1 MANQKL
7 TDRNLQSVSLPTDIA
22 HIVRSNTSYKQSVAT
37 LVDDKI
43 SLLNDRVTEVDNKV
57 VASSSGFQGV
67 LAIADTPSVD
77 GYYFASESG
86 TYINAGSLIVDLE
99 NTITYIT
106 VSGNQTVFEKIE
118 IQVSSLGYKVVNNLG
133 TLDALISLGLGG
145 NWLVLGDIVLDS
157 NKTIPS
163 GVTLHF
169 NGGSIDLNGF
179 SLIGNLTSIEANAQQ
194 IFIGNASY
202 LGLWIIDNAYPEWF
216 GAIGDGLTDDSQS
229 LFNCHSFANNAK
241 CDVVYSGNDYLIGAV
256 RGILVNTSVDFN
268 NSKLIIDQ
276 SNSGAEVFIVESDY
290 TWTPLTL
297 SSFEAIKS
305 EFKRNANYI
314 PSLNDI
320 VDQNKLVKI
329 IYEVD
334 GTLTSD
340 NATRQSIE
348 ETFVHVQNGKIIG
361 NIIENVNTFTDAEY
375 RSIDNGVKL
384 ENAKVYLINNNQTLF
399 FHTFSVTRDNVEL
412 SNIIIDREFV
422 ANSKRKSVININRCF
437 NTTIDKIYSY
447 NPEMTII
454 PYNSDG
460 ESFEGYIFQIRSCV
474 NTFINN
480 FNTTTRHYNAFNELI
495 ERATWGDMAGYSFKN
510 LYISNSSLSRLDV
523 HEQANGITVRDS
535 FIDWVQVVGTGKM
548 LMDNVELSGQYNNG
562 AIAMYNS
569 VATKLNGCWYG
580 DIVLK
585 DCTYKPLVSQTDYFL
600 VDTKIVASHGYAD
613 FTPFQSLII
622 KNLTIDLSNIDTVD
636 NTSRLMI
643 IDEYSND
650 AIRGIVANM
659 PNKIIIDGINYIG
672 TNPCFVPELFQFSEV
687 ASTMTNQD
695 GNSDYHFKNIE
706 YKSVGTNL
714 DIADSDVF
722 RNLTLS
728 NSNGDVNLYFEYCKI
743 PVLSTSLTSG
753 NSLIRVSDSVI
764 NSLVTERNSVITNSR
779 LLIKDCEI
787 ILKSYNETFIPLVMK
802 PSYAKDVNISGC
814 FIHPYEISVGGGT
827 SVSSFFSN
835 IDAYKYTSSSYT
847 NLDIVEPADLANV
860 KGHIKR
866 LDYDNDSF
874 SITWNPSSISTGGSA
889 TQAITVNNTSLGD
902 FVVVS
907 ADYDLQGCYAGGYVS
922 ASNTVQIVVINNTGS
937 AVDLGSGEWNVKVIK
952 I

>member
-1 MANQKL
+1 MVNQKL

-329 IYEVD
+329 IF
-334 GTLTSD
+334 
-340 NATRQSIE
+340 N
-348 ETFVHVQNGKIIG
+348 HM
-361 NIIENVNTFTDAEY
+361 
-375 RSIDNGVKL
+375 
-384 ENAKVYLINNNQTLF
+384 LI
-399 FHTFSVTRDNVEL
+399 
-412 SNIIIDREFV
+412 
-422 ANSKRKSVININRCF
+422 
-437 NTTIDKIYSY
+437 SY
-447 NPEMTII
+447 
-454 PYNSDG
+454 
-460 ESFEGYIFQIRSCV
+460 
-474 NTFINN
+474 
-480 FNTTTRHYNAFNELI
+480 
-495 ERATWGDMAGYSFKN
+495 
-510 LYISNSSLSRLDV
+510 
-523 HEQANGITVRDS
+523 
-535 FIDWVQVVGTGKM
+535 
-548 LMDNVELSGQYNNG
+548 
-562 AIAMYNS
+562 
-569 VATKLNGCWYG
+569 
-580 DIVLK
+580 
-585 DCTYKPLVSQTDYFL
+585 
-600 VDTKIVASHGYAD
+600 
-613 FTPFQSLII
+613 
-622 KNLTIDLSNIDTVD
+622 
-636 NTSRLMI
+636 
-643 IDEYSND
+643 
-650 AIRGIVANM
+650 
-659 PNKIIIDGINYIG
+659 
-672 TNPCFVPELFQFSEV
+672 
-687 ASTMTNQD
+687 
-695 GNSDYHFKNIE
+695 
-706 YKSVGTNL
+706 
-714 DIADSDVF
+714 
-722 RNLTLS
+722 
-728 NSNGDVNLYFEYCKI
+728 
-743 PVLSTSLTSG
+743 
-753 NSLIRVSDSVI
+753 
-764 NSLVTERNSVITNSR
+764 
-779 LLIKDCEI
+779 
-787 ILKSYNETFIPLVMK
+787 
-802 PSYAKDVNISGC
+802 
-814 FIHPYEISVGGGT
+814 
-827 SVSSFFSN
+827 
-835 IDAYKYTSSSYT
+835 
-847 NLDIVEPADLANV
+847 
-860 KGHIKR
+860 
-866 LDYDNDSF
+866 
-874 SITWNPSSISTGGSA
+874 
-889 TQAITVNNTSLGD
+889 
-902 FVVVS
+902 
-907 ADYDLQGCYAGGYVS
+907 
-922 ASNTVQIVVINNTGS
+922 
-937 AVDLGSGEWNVKVIK
+937 
-952 I
+952 